1 MTRVHIVDA
10 DNRHLY
16 GAIVDQSFRTRH
28 EVLIEEH
35 NWKIPSRPDR
45 RQIDAWDDD
54 EAVYVVALE
63 DETVIAGIRLYPT
76 TRPTVLTEAF
86 EHLCMRKVPASST
99 VVEAARYFVVKG
111 RRDLRT
117 DCVLITAMQEHCLR
131 RGIDT
136 VIAVVGT
143 ARLPA
148 WHSAGL
154 VTRPLGLP
162 APIDGQECLAVEI
175 AVRVET
181 LSRAREI
188 ADLGEPC
195 TLASFPSGR
204 RAGNCRFHA

>member
-1 MTRVHIVDA
+1 
-10 DNRHLY
+10 
-16 GAIVDQSFRTRH
+16 
-28 EVLIEEH
+28 
-35 NWKIPSRPDR
+35 
-45 RQIDAWDDD
+45 
-54 EAVYVVALE
+54 
-63 DETVIAGIRLYPT
+63 
-76 TRPTVLTEAF
+76 
-86 EHLCMRKVPASST
+86 MRKVPASST

-117 DCVLITAMQEHCLR
+117 DCLLIAAMQEHCLR

-136 VIAVVGT
+136 VVAVVGT

-175 AVRVET
+175 AVRADT

-188 ADLGEPC
+188 VDLEEPC
-195 TLASFPSGR
+195 PLAMFPDGR
-204 RAGNCRFHA
+204 RADGARRLHA